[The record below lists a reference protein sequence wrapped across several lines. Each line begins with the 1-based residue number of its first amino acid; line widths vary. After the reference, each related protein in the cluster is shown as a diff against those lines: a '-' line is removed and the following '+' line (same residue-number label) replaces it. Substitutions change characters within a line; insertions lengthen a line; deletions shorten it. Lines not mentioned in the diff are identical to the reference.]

1 MVSSAASRCW
11 LLPVDIRIVTPPWM
25 AAMIAAAV
33 RAASIAGAIWP
44 DRCITVIPAFTA
56 LCHCWMSRP
65 VMAWAAGECR
75 PNSVIKVP
83 SGQCT
88 PWCRYR
94 WTSVSRHDRHAAQES
109 SCPR

>member
-33 RAASIAGAIWP
+33 RAASRAGAIWP
-44 DRCITVIPAFTA
+44 DRCIAVIPACTA
-56 LCHCWMSRP
+56 LCHCSMSRP

-75 PNSVIKVP
+75 PSSVIKVP

-88 PWCRYR
+88 PWRRYR
-94 WTSVSRHDRHAAQES
+94 RTSVSRHDRHAAQES
-109 SCPR
+109 SWPR